1 MRNPEKIMGLSEEQL
16 KRSLDALATIEPAIA
31 AGLERHGYPA
41 PRIRDRGHQ
50 TLLRTIIGQQVSV
63 ASANAI
69 WKRLEEAIGADFD
82 PVVLAAAPDELLRGC
97 GLSRQKISYV
107 KSLAE
112 LVASG
117 ELDLFDL
124 PADDEEAIAALVRI
138 KGIGRWSAE
147 IYLLFAEG
155 RGDIWPAGDLAVQE
169 EVGQLLG
176 LPERPSEKTVREI
189 ARKWSPHRG
198 AAAIFTWHH
207 YGRRLAAGRAEKAG
221 TETKLPL

>member
-1 MRNPEKIMGLSEEQL
+1 MGLSEEQL
-16 KRSLDALATIEPAIA
+16 KRSLDALAQAEPAFA
-31 AGLERHGYPA
+31 AGLARHGYPA

-69 WKRLEEAIGADFD
+69 WKRLEEAVGAELD
-82 PVVLAAAPDELLRGC
+82 PVVLAAAPDEMLRAC
-97 GLSRQKISYV
+97 GLSRQKMSYV

-112 LVASG
+112 LIASG

-124 PADDEEAIAALVRI
+124 PPDDEEAIALLTRI
-138 KGIGRWSAE
+138 KGVGRWSAE

-155 RGDIWPAGDLAVQE
+155 RGDVWPAGDLAVQE
-169 EVGQLLG
+169 EVGQLMG
-176 LPERPSEKTVREI
+176 LPERPSEKAVREI
-189 ARKWSPHRG
+189 ARAWSPHRG

-207 YGRRLAAGRAEKAG
+207 YGRRLAANKAEKAG
-221 TETKLPL
+221 AEADSKLPV